1 MATILFPDFLEDTA
15 HYQAAADFWQAQ
27 LTPTLADLGLHTQAY
42 LNNITGDGSQLLDG
56 NPIYHAYFS
65 TRNRALRIIQ
75 EEPLLPADYGSWVG
89 NTEIESQEVPELVI
103 SLVLTDEN
111 VARALEEIQGWLTA

>member
-15 HYQAAADFWQAQ
+15 RYQAAADFWQAQ
-27 LTPTLADLGLHTQAY
+27 LATTLADLGLHAQTY

-56 NPIYHAYFS
+56 NPIYHAYFPA
-65 TRNRALRIIQ
+65 RNRALRIIQ

-111 VARALEEIQGWLTA
+111 VERALEEIQGWLTS